1 MDREGAR
8 ALFAAGPSGDTLYS
22 FLPVV
27 FDGEYKVRGR
37 ARRNSIAMTRFQV
50 TERLACA
57 HYIAGKGPVSL
68 LPRDHATASS
78 VLSLAIA
85 EGVLGASGGRGVAR
99 GWYL

>member
-1 MDREGAR
+1 
-8 ALFAAGPSGDTLYS
+8 
-22 FLPVV
+22 
-27 FDGEYKVRGR
+27 
-37 ARRNSIAMTRFQV
+37 MTRFQV